1 MTPLSCHSPHIPDP
15 GMGWAALF
23 LAWDFVSEA
32 SCPDGVPFL
41 AKPWCLLAPPTE
53 TLNSLPCTQT
63 SQPLLGK
70 QKQLRQ
76 LPTPEEYGNGRSV
89 EAEVG
94 LSGPGGMWPVFKAA
108 PEPS

>member
-1 MTPLSCHSPHIPDP
+1 
-15 GMGWAALF
+15 MGWAALF

-70 QKQLRQ
+70 QKQLGSCQPQRNMEMADQ
-76 LPTPEEYGNGRSV
+76 SKL
-89 EAEVG
+89 
-94 LSGPGGMWPVFKAA
+94 K
-108 PEPS
+108 

>member
-1 MTPLSCHSPHIPDP
+1 MTPLSCHCPHTPDP
-15 GMGWAALF
+15 RVGWAAFF
-23 LAWDFVSEA
+23 LAWDSVSEA

-94 LSGPGGMWPVFKAA
+94 LSGSG
-108 PEPS
+108 